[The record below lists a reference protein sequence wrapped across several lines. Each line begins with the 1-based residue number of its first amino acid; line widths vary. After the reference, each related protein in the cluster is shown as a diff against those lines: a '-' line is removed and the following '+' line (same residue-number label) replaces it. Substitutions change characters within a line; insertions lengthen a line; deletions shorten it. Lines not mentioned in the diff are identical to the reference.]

1 MQFGI
6 DEKTQELM
14 SRMLAFMEREVY
26 PLEAKQRLLGFEETL
41 SDLDAARDKVR
52 AVGMWAPQLPKE
64 LGGMGLSFLEHA
76 LASEVL
82 GRSIIGHYVFGC
94 QAPDAGN
101 MEILQEFGTESQK
114 EKFLRPLARG
124 EIRSCFSMTEPG
136 RAGSNP
142 TWMDT
147 SAIRDGDE
155 YVLNGRKWFTT
166 AAHGAS
172 FAVVM
177 AVTNPD
183 AAPHQ
188 RASQI
193 IVPTDT
199 PGFKHLRRIPIM
211 GEEGFGWSSHSE
223 VSYEDCRVP
232 VQNLLG
238 EEGAGFKIAQSR
250 LGPGRIHHCMR
261 WLGICERAFEL
272 MCDRAAN
279 REVAPGK
286 ALGTQ
291 QMVQQWI
298 AESRAEINAARLM
311 VREAAWLIDQEG
323 IFGARIEISCAK
335 FYVAGVLGR
344 VLDRAIQ
351 THAAL
356 GITEDTPLSGF
367 FRHER
372 GARIYDG
379 PDEVHKRAVA
389 RHILK
394 EYGLDAR

>member
-1 MQFGI
+1 MHFGV
-6 DEKTQELM
+6 DEKTQSLM
-14 SRMLAFMEREVY
+14 ERMLEFMERVVY
-26 PLEAKQRLLGFEETL
+26 PLEARQRELGFEATL
-41 SDLDAARDKVR
+41 PELDQARDQVKE
-52 AVGMWAPQLPKE
+52 AGMWAPQLPTE

-82 GRSIIGHYVFGC
+82 GRSIIGHYIFGC

-101 MEILQEFGTESQK
+101 MEILQEFGSEYQK
-114 EKFLRPLARG
+114 DRFLRPLARG

-147 SAIRDGDE
+147 TAVRDGDE
-155 YVLNGRKWFTT
+155 YVINGRKWFTT
-166 AAHGAS
+166 AAHGAT

-177 AVTNPD
+177 AVTNPE

-199 PGFKHLRRIPIM
+199 PGFNHLRRIPIM
-211 GEEGFGWSSHSE
+211 GEEGYGWSSHSE
-223 VSYEDCRVP
+223 VQYEDCRVP
-232 VQNLLG
+232 VKNLLG

-261 WLGICERAFEL
+261 WLGICERAFGL
-272 MCDRAAN
+272 MCERAST
-279 REVAPGK
+279 REVAPGR

-291 QMVQQWI
+291 QMIQQWI

-323 IFGARIEISCAK
+323 VFGSRVEISCAK
-335 FYVAGVLGR
+335 FYVADVLGK

-351 THAAL
+351 THGAL

-367 FRHER
+367 YRHER

-389 RHILK
+389 RHVLK
-394 EYGLDAR
+394 GYGLDAR